1 MLSVVI
7 VNWNTCE
14 HLRRCL
20 QSLKDNAPPNETEV
34 IVVDNASTDGSASMV
49 RSEFETV
56 KLLAQTA
63 NLGYAAGNNIGIEAA
78 TGHQVLLL
86 NPDTIIRPGSIP
98 AALQALEEQSEG
110 IVSVQFI
117 LPDGSIQRSIRGV
130 PTISGIKGA
139 WAGLDKLFPNSPLG
153 SYTLPNFDYTV
164 SQFCPQPMGT
174 FLLLS
179 KKALDEVKVDGKVL
193 DEQFPIFF
201 NEVDLLY
208 RMAQR
213 GRRAYFLADVAID
226 HVHGAGTGQNLKNMI
241 WESHRSL
248 NRYFH
253 KHLKGVKRVLLPL
266 IAVISYAVALIRAKG
281 IYAGF
286 RP

>member
-20 QSLKDNAPPNETEV
+20 QSLQDNTTSNETEV

-63 NLGYAAGNNIGIEAA
+63 NLGYAAGNNIGINAA
-78 TGHQVLLL
+78 SGQQVLLL
-86 NPDTIIRPGSIP
+86 NPDTIIRPGSVQ
-98 AALQALEEQSEG
+98 AALQALEDQSEG

-117 LPDGSIQRSIRGV
+117 LPDGSIQRSVRGF

-139 WAGLDKLFPNSPLG
+139 WTGLDKLFPNSPLG
-153 SYTLPNFDYTV
+153 AYTLPKFDYTV

-174 FLLLS
+174 FLLFA
-179 KKALDEVKVDGKVL
+179 KEALAEVKEDGKYL

-208 RMAQR
+208 RMAES

-226 HVHGAGTGQNLKNMI
+226 HVHGAGTGQNRKNMI

-253 KHLKGVKRVLLPL
+253 KHLKGAKRALLP
-266 IAVISYAVALIRAKG
+266 IITVISYGVALIRAKG

>member
-20 QSLKDNAPPNETEV
+20 ESLQVNAPLEETEV
-34 IVVDNASTDGSASMV
+34 IVVDNASTDGSAEMV
-49 RSEFETV
+49 RSEFETI

-78 TGHQVLLL
+78 SGHQVLLL
-86 NPDTIIRPGSIP
+86 NPDTLVRAGALQ
-98 AALQALEEQSEG
+98 AALQAMEDVSEG
-110 IVSVQFI
+110 ILSVQLI
-117 LPDGSIQRSIRGV
+117 LPDGSIQRSVRGF
-130 PTISGIKGA
+130 PTIVGIKGA
-139 WAGLDKLFPNSPLG
+139 WTKLDRLFPNSAFG
-153 SYTLPNFDYTV
+153 SYSLPNFDYTV

-174 FLLLS
+174 FLMFS
-179 KKALDEVKVDGKVL
+179 KEALDEVRVDGKVF

-208 RMAQR
+208 RMAQN
-213 GRRAYFLADVAID
+213 GRRAYFLADVQID
-226 HVHGAGTGQNLKNMI
+226 HVHGAGTNQNRKNMI

-248 NRYFH
+248 NRYFQ
-253 KHLKGVKRVLLPL
+253 KHLKGAKRVSLPL
-266 IAVISYAVALIRAKG
+266 ITVISYCVALIRAKG
-281 IYAGF
+281 VYAGF
-286 RP
+286 RT